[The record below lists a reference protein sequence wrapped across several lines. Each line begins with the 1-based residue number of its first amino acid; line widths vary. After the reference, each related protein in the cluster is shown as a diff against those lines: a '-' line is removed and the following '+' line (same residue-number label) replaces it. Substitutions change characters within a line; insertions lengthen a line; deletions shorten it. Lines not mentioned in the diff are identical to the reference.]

1 MKDQAL
7 DRVDVDQLGQALI
20 TITKELWVLKDRQR
34 VLEAVLAEADLLDRV
49 NIDTYQ
55 PDQTLQGELRDERQ
69 RLINTVIDA
78 LTTPP
83 AEAPGG

>member
-20 TITKELWVLKDRQR
+20 TITKELCVLKDRQR
-34 VLEAVLAEADLLDRV
+34 VLETVLTEAGLLDRV

-55 PDQTLQGELRDERQ
+55 PDQTLEGELRDERQ
-69 RLINTVIDA
+69 KLINAVIDA

-83 AEAPGG
+83 AEPPEG

>member
-34 VLEAVLAEADLLDRV
+34 VLKTVLAEAGLVDRV

-55 PDQTLQGELRDERQ
+55 PDQTLEGELRDERQ
-69 RLINTVIDA
+69 KLINTVIDA
-78 LTTPP
+78 LTTSP
-83 AEAPGG
+83 AEAPEG

>member
-20 TITKELWVLKDRQR
+20 TITKEIWVLKDRQR
-34 VLEAVLAEADLLDRV
+34 VLETVLAEAGLLDRV

-55 PDQTLQGELRDERQ
+55 PDQTLEEELRDERQ
-69 RLINTVIDA
+69 KLINTVIDA
-78 LTTPP
+78 LTTSP
-83 AEAPGG
+83 AETPEG